1 MPSRDADLIR
11 TIYGIDWTAVD
22 ARARGLAAAAELMS
36 PDVKARISPEV
47 GDRVL
52 DGVGGFATFV
62 EGLEED
68 FSEFR
73 YDLGAVEETAPGEMV
88 ITGVIHARG
97 RHSRMP
103 LSAPFRHCWSFVGGR
118 AVRVRGEPEP
128 GGSLRLGA
136 GRFGTPIL
144 RVPCRFTS
152 IAASAATRSR

>member
-1 MPSRDADLIR
+1 MLSNDAERIR

-22 ARARGLAAAAELMS
+22 ARTRGLAAAAELMS

-52 DGVGGFATFV
+52 DGIGDFATFV

-73 YDLGAVEETAPGEMV
+73 YDVEAAEETAPGEV
-88 ITGVIHARG
+88 VLTGVIHARG

-103 LSAPFRHCWSFVGGR
+103 LSAPFSHSWSFVDGR
-118 AVRVRGEPEP
+118 AVRVHASLNRQP
-128 GGSLRLGA
+128 GFS
-136 GRFGTPIL
+136 
-144 RVPCRFTS
+144 
-152 IAASAATRSR
+152 ASRPV

>member
-1 MPSRDADLIR
+1 MPSSEAERIR

-22 ARARGLAAAAELMS
+22 ARTRGLAAAAELLA

-52 DGVGGFATFV
+52 DGIADFATFV

-73 YDLGAVEETAPGEMV
+73 YDVEAVEEPAPGEV
-88 ITGVIHARG
+88 VLTGIIHARG

-103 LSAPFRHCWSFVGGR
+103 LSAPFSHSWKFVDGR
-118 AVRVRGEPEP
+118 AVRVEARLNHQP
-128 GGSLRLGA
+128 GFS
-136 GRFGTPIL
+136 
-144 RVPCRFTS
+144 
-152 IAASAATRSR
+152 ASRPV

>member
-1 MPSRDADLIR
+1 MPSSDAERIR

-22 ARARGLAAAAELMS
+22 SRARGLAAATELLS

-52 DGVGGFATFV
+52 DGIADFATFV

-73 YDLGAVEETAPGEMV
+73 YDVEDAKETAPGEV
-88 ITGVIHARG
+88 VLTGVIHARG

-103 LSAPFRHCWSFVGGR
+103 LSAPFTHSWSFVDGR
-118 AVRVRGEPEP
+118 AVRVEA
-128 GGSLRLGA
+128 SLNRQLG
-136 GRFGTPIL
+136 F
-144 RVPCRFTS
+144 S
-152 IAASAATRSR
+152 ASRPV

>member
-1 MPSRDADLIR
+1 MPSNEAELIR

-22 ARARGLAAAAELMS
+22 ARTRGLAAAGDLLS

-52 DGVGGFATFV
+52 DGVADFATFV

-73 YDLGAVEETAPGEMV
+73 YDVEAAEEPAPGEV
-88 ITGVIHARG
+88 VLTGIIHARG

-103 LSAPFRHCWSFVGGR
+103 LSAPFSHSWKFVDGR
-118 AVRVRGEPEP
+118 AVGVEARLTHQP
-128 GGSLRLGA
+128 GFS
-136 GRFGTPIL
+136 
-144 RVPCRFTS
+144 
-152 IAASAATRSR
+152 ASRPV

>member
-1 MPSRDADLIR
+1 MPSSDAERIR

-22 ARARGLAAAAELMS
+22 ARTRGLAAAAELMS

-52 DGVGGFATFV
+52 DGIGDFATFV

-73 YDLGAVEETAPGEMV
+73 YDVEAAEETAPGEV
-88 ITGVIHARG
+88 VLTGVIHARG

-103 LSAPFRHCWSFVGGR
+103 LSAPFSHSWSFVDGR
-118 AVRVRGEPEP
+118 AVRVHASLNRQP
-128 GGSLRLGA
+128 GFS
-136 GRFGTPIL
+136 
-144 RVPCRFTS
+144 
-152 IAASAATRSR
+152 ASRPV